1 MIIKIGKLHAYQYS
15 KMINYSTKHD
25 SFENRQYFKRPKIN
39 KQDNLVCKYA
49 HAYKNIYLRVKS
61 GWQDRYV
68 CCIKWNHDG
77 YISCGVDIKVTSK
90 NS

>member
-1 MIIKIGKLHAYQYS
+1 
-15 KMINYSTKHD
+15 MINDSTKHD

-68 CCIKWNHDG
+68 CCIK
-77 YISCGVDIKVTSK
+77 
-90 NS
+90 

>member
-1 MIIKIGKLHAYQYS
+1 MTNDSI
-15 KMINYSTKHD
+15 KHD
-25 SFENRQYFKRPKIN
+25 TFENRQYFKRPKIN

-68 CCIKWNHDG
+68 CCIK
-77 YISCGVDIKVTSK
+77 
-90 NS
+90 

>member
-1 MIIKIGKLHAYQYS
+1 MVIKFNKIELDHSKNYTLLIIYVTYVYCYS
-15 KMINYSTKHD
+15 KMTNDSIKHD
-25 SFENRQYFKRPKIN
+25 TFENRQYFKRPKIN

-68 CCIKWNHDG
+68 CCIK
-77 YISCGVDIKVTSK
+77 
-90 NS
+90 